1 MGSVEVDLFAFKWHP
16 DADITLPISINGELA
31 GSVHIKT
38 HSEDPEHDAFLAAE
52 AKRKADDAARILAE
66 EMAEAARQ
74 AEIARMEVAQQ
85 AEARRLAEEA
95 RRKAEEEA
103 RPPVQPA
110 PPPKPRADYATCA
123 DYATLVARDFN
134 DGLKMKLLANW
145 EGDHPSGVAIRI
157 NPDGKMFAV
166 AFAIKRNEGF
176 MVHDDG
182 RVYAGPVNPF
192 TPHPLPPLRTTK
204 NMAAVYF
211 YYNYFNFSSCVHA
224 FLVATGARASHVCE
238 VSPCHH

>member
-74 AEIARMEVAQQ
+74 AEIARMEAAQQ

-110 PPPKPRADYATCA
+110 PPPKPCADYATCA
-123 DYATLVARDFN
+123 KKDCALSHVRGGAARDFN
-134 DGLKMKLLANW
+134 DGLKMKLLAQW

-182 RVYAGPVNPF
+182 RAYAGPVNPF
-192 TPHPLPPLRTTK
+192 TPHPLPPLRTAK
-204 NMAAVYF
+204 NVRR
-211 YYNYFNFSSCVHA
+211 SKKS
-224 FLVATGARASHVCE
+224 
-238 VSPCHH
+238 